1 MKLVLATLTLYV
13 LPIPAFYRAYSGLDL
28 IHPMMAFVAAALWPM
43 VEFGNW
49 VRAVLRSLE

>member
-1 MKLVLATLTLYV
+1 MKLVLATLALYV